1 MPETATTYA
10 PTWESVSTHPLPAWY
25 DDAKI
30 GIFIHWGLYS
40 VPAWAPRVGNIQ
52 DLFRQRGP
60 AGLMRENPYAE
71 WYLNSLQVEGSPTQ
85 AHHRET
91 FGAAF
96 PYEGFVPG
104 FDRESAE
111 ADLDALAALCKAGG
125 AGYVVLTTKHHD
137 GFTLWPS
144 AQAHPRMGAYHA
156 RRDLVGDLTEAVRA
170 QGMRMGLYYSG
181 GYDWPWNDAVL
192 TGIAAMAFG
201 MPVDPAYEA
210 YAAAHVRELIA
221 RYAPSILWNDISWPP
236 GETLPALFAEYYNA
250 VPDGLVN
257 DRWSQKALPRNAAT
271 AGAMRVIGGALQ
283 KGWRFLPESRRG
295 LVIPPVRHC
304 DITTPEYAQHDDIVW
319 KKWESTRGVGHS
331 FGANTNEQ
339 PGDILTTG
347 ELVRMVADVV
357 SKNGNLRIG
366 IGPLADGSIPRLQQ
380 VRIRGLGDWLAVNG
394 EAIYGTRPWSVAAGR
409 TSAGDDV
416 RFTRKREDLFVL
428 FLDGPSATECAL
440 PVAAPGDGE
449 VRAELLGVGTIA
461 AGVAGDGRIV
471 VRMPDRLPVSPVQVV
486 RLAAGGGEGFVSHP

>member
-1 MPETATTYA
+1 MADTTPRYA

-52 DLFRQRGP
+52 DLVRQRGLD
-60 AGLMRENPYAE
+60 GLMRENPYSE
-71 WYLNSLQVEGSPTQ
+71 WYLNSLRVPGSPTQ
-85 AHHRET
+85 AHHREAY
-91 FGAAF
+91 GEAF

-104 FDRESAE
+104 FDRESSE

-144 AQAHPRMGAYHA
+144 TLEHPVMGAYHA
-156 RRDLVGDLTEAVRA
+156 RRDLVGDLTDAVRA

-181 GYDWPWNDAVL
+181 GFDWPWNGAVL
-192 TGIAAMAFG
+192 TGVASMAVG
-201 MPVDPAYEA
+201 MPADPAYEA
-210 YAAAHVRELIA
+210 YAAAHVRDLIA
-221 RYAPSILWNDISWPP
+221 RYQPSILWNDISWPP
-236 GETLPALFAEYYNA
+236 GDSLPALFAEYYNA

-257 DRWSQKALPRNAAT
+257 DRWSQKTLPRNPVAE
-271 AGAMRVIGGALQ
+271 GAMRVIGGAIQ

-295 LVIPPVRHC
+295 LAIPSVRHC
-304 DITTPEYAQHDDIVW
+304 DITTPEYARHDEIVP

-331 FGANTNEQ
+331 FGANVNEQ

-357 SKNGNLRIG
+357 SKNGNLLIG
-366 IGPLADGSIPRLQQ
+366 IGPLADGTIPEMQQ
-380 VRIRGLGDWLAVNG
+380 VPIRGLGAWLAVNG
-394 EAIYGTRPWSVAAGR
+394 EAIYGTRPWTVAAGT
-409 TSAGDDV
+409 TSAGDDI
-416 RFTRKREDLFVL
+416 RFTRKGDDLFAL
-428 FLDGPSATECAL
+428 FLDGPSATACTL
-440 PVAAPGDGE
+440 PVGLAADGE
-449 VRAELLGVGTIA
+449 LTAELFGVGTIGA
-461 AGVAGDGRIV
+461 EVGGDGRIALHL
-471 VRMPDRLPVSPVQVV
+471 PDRLPVSPVQAV
-486 RLAAGGGEGFVSHP
+486 RLTATAPFQPRD